1 MSIIL
6 TISRFIFVFFI
17 LFFCGCAQQ
26 RPVLYPNSH
35 LEYVGSEKAQADI
48 DACLHLAKTYGAG
61 ENKGK
66 KIAKDTAAGA
76 TVGAVAGAAIGAV
89 LGNNV
94 GRAAGVGAAGAGA
107 ATMTRKTIDS
117 GEPDPL
123 FRRFVEK
130 CLHEKGYETIGWQ

>member
-1 MSIIL
+1 MSNIL
-6 TISRFIFVFFI
+6 TINRFIFIFLI
-17 LFFCGCAQQ
+17 LSFYGCAQQ

-35 LEYVGSEKAQADI
+35 LASVGSEKAQADI
-48 DACLHLAKTYGAG
+48 DACMHLAKTYGAG
-61 ENKGK
+61 ENKGE

-76 TVGAVAGAAIGAV
+76 AVGAVAGAAIGAV

-94 GRAAGVGAAGAGA
+94 GRAVGVGAAGAGA

-117 GEPDPL
+117 GKPDPL

-130 CLHEKGYETIGWQ
+130 CLNEKGYETIGWK

>member
-1 MSIIL
+1 MAKLSNIKQFIFIFIIL
-6 TISRFIFVFFI
+6 I
-17 LFFCGCAQQ
+17 FCGCAQQ

-35 LEYVGSEKAQADI
+35 LAYVGQEKAQADI
-48 DACLHLAKTYGAG
+48 DTCMHLAKKYGAG
-61 ENKGK
+61 
-66 KIAKDTAAGA
+66 DTAAGA
-76 TVGAVAGAAIGAV
+76 AVGAAAGAAIGAV

-107 ATMTRKTIDS
+107 ATLTRKTIDS

>member
-1 MSIIL
+1 MAELSNIKQ
-6 TISRFIFVFFI
+6 FIFIFI
-17 LFFCGCAQQ
+17 ISIFCGCAQQ

-35 LEYVGSEKAQADI
+35 LAYVGHERAQADI
-48 DACLHLAKTYGAG
+48 DACIQLATKYGAQ
-61 ENKGK
+61 ENKGEE
-66 KIAKDTAAGA
+66 IAKDTAAGA
-76 TVGAVAGAAIGAV
+76 AVGAVAGAAIGAV

-117 GEPDPL
+117 GKPDPL